1 MTEGEV
7 SDGEKASVMLPGHS
21 SAVIAHQAA
30 HVAHHTAM
38 HAAIQV
44 TMSSARHAAVLEL
57 ADRYLGEIS
66 EAVAAALQL
75 PTKVRWVRISAE
87 QQRHAIHR
95 RANASQVDAELVAQ
109 RLTEAL
115 SNVRYQLLPQKDPRV
130 FALVGF
136 VPSADRLL
144 VLPLKLVSAADAK
157 TKEDEWWVQ
166 TAHPLGAKNFRKA
179 RATGRL
185 VELQPG
191 LLPSN
196 FAPQSE
202 RNVWTQ

>member
-1 MTEGEV
+1 M
-7 SDGEKASVMLPGHS
+7 AN
-21 SAVIAHQAA
+21 QAA
-30 HVAHHTAM
+30 HVAHHAAM
-38 HAAIQV
+38 HAAVQV
-44 TMSSARHAAVLEL
+44 TMSSARNAAVLEL

-66 EAVAAALQL
+66 EAVAAALRL
-75 PTKVRWVRISAE
+75 ETKARRVIISAE

-95 RANASQVDAELVAQ
+95 RGITSKVDAELVAL

-115 SNVRYQLLPQKDPRV
+115 SNLRYHLLPQNDPRV

-136 VPSADRLL
+136 VPSADRCL

-191 LLPSN
+191 PLPSN
-196 FAPQSE
+196 FTLQGTHNSGAALAVARP
-202 RNVWTQ
+202 